1 MTNDSPDPQQP
12 RSVYWELRN
21 DESQVT
27 AAGFSKSINQALLD
41 AGAKCL
47 GSNMGKNNEVVV
59 IPPGMYI
66 DGSPQL
72 ARTAIVGDQS
82 LQSEENQ

>member
-27 AAGFSKSINQALLD
+27 AAGFLNQLTKRCWTQVL
-41 AGAKCL
+41 
-47 GSNMGKNNEVVV
+47 NV
-59 IPPGMYI
+59 
-66 DGSPQL
+66 
-72 ARTAIVGDQS
+72 
-82 LQSEENQ
+82 